1 MDKRRNIN
9 NQNNSK
15 ASRHTFLIFQTS
27 YVGGELVNG
36 SRWGKNRKKSVIE
49 PSMKLEMGERDQP
62 SLSILQKESGYMK
75 SYVLLQLSIFCQAR
89 SEQRNCV

>member
-15 ASRHTFLIFQTS
+15 ASRHTFSYISNIVRWRGTS
-27 YVGGELVNG
+27 KWK
-36 SRWGKNRKKSVIE
+36 SMGKNRKKSVIE

-75 SYVLLQLSIFCQAR
+75 SHVLLQLSIFCQAR